1 MAEEKRYLEDVGM
14 KNLPF
19 PMKVTSKAYPQGQLT
34 IANISVSARIMH
46 EFQAQWIDKFIQIV
60 HSHRDTIGTSYLK
73 TNIRDYLK
81 GLGASAVKVD
91 FEYPFFV
98 EKVTPVS
105 KEKCLVRYMCTF
117 SAKVSAVRDPRIQL
131 KMEIPVITTFPE
143 SSVMLVHRP
152 FGQLSAVIVEVES
165 SKDVYPEDLVEIV
178 DKHSLSGI
186 YSFLTPEDQDFII
199 QRIHSNSK
207 PSVVMVDEIKEELTH
222 KDNVSWFSVNCSN
235 FGMLHPYSTV
245 IGTEKSM
252 WIPETD
258 VEDYELL

>member
-19 PMKVTSKAYPQGQLT
+19 PMKVTSKADPKGQLT

-60 HSHRDTIGTSYLK
+60 HSHRETIGTSYLK
-73 TNIRDYLK
+73 SNIRDYLK
-81 GLGASAVKVD
+81 GLGASAVRVD

-98 EKVTPVS
+98 EKVTPAS

-117 SAKVSAVRDPRIQL
+117 SAKVSAVRDPKIQL

-143 SSVMLVHRP
+143 TSKMLVHRP
-152 FGQLSAVIVEVES
+152 FGQLSAVLVEVES

-178 DKHSLSGI
+178 DRHSLSGI

-199 QRIHSNSK
+199 QRIRSNSK
-207 PSVVMVDEIKEELTH
+207 SSVIMVDEIKDELAH
-222 KDNVSWFSVNCSN
+222 KENVSWFSVNCSN

>member
-1 MAEEKRYLEDVGM
+1 MAQEKRYLEDVGM

-19 PMKVTSKAYPQGQLT
+19 PLKVTSKVSPSGQLT
-34 IANISVSARIMH
+34 VANISVNARIMH

-60 HSHRDTIGTSYLK
+60 HLHRDTIGTSNLK

-81 GLGASAVKVD
+81 GLGASAVRVD

-98 EKVTPVS
+98 EKMTPVA

-117 SAKVSAVRDPRIQL
+117 SCKVSAVRDAKIQL

-143 SSVMLVHRP
+143 SSIMLVPRP
-152 FGQLSAVIVEVES
+152 FGQLSVVIVEVES
-165 SKDVYPEDLVEIV
+165 SKDIYPEDLVEIV
-178 DKHSLSGI
+178 DKHALSGI

-199 QRIHSNSK
+199 QRIRSSSK
-207 PSVVMVDEIKEELTH
+207 PSVVMVDEIKEELAH
-222 KDNVSWFSVNCSN
+222 KENVSWFSVNCSN